1 MPICPRCGKCLSS
14 EQALTYHLNRK
25 YKCGTWNCLKCKVN
39 FNTKFQ
45 LQMHEMQCGQAR
57 NEDPVPST
65 QVLLRA
71 YSTSPIVCI
80 VFNDDQRVVM
90 VSPQCLALLKV
101 KGTELTG
108 LDKHTC
114 VARIQSS
121 GASVLCEKDNLLFV
135 LK

>member
-1 MPICPRCGKCLSS
+1 
-14 EQALTYHLNRK
+14 
-25 YKCGTWNCLKCKVN
+25 
-39 FNTKFQ
+39 
-45 LQMHEMQCGQAR
+45 MHEMQCGQAR

-80 VFNDDQRVVM
+80 VFNDDQRVEM

-101 KGTELTG
+101 KGGELTG

-114 VARIQSS
+114 LTRIQSC